1 MKHLAK
7 AAVIAVILVSYCFTT
22 FAVETVDVIF
32 KYDIGNVEVFFDE
45 NTPFSQTQRE
55 LIAYYLAGENSS
67 QASVDNLICTL
78 FGHDY
83 VYDTVIAV
91 THKVMPTPPR
101 CLQETYLMG
110 VCSRCEDITGEVT
123 SSEYI
128 DCCP

>member
-1 MKHLAK
+1 MKHFAK
-7 AAVIAVILVSYCFTT
+7 AAVIAIILLSYCLTT
-22 FAVETVDVIF
+22 FAVETSDVIF

-45 NTPFSQTQRE
+45 NTPFSQTQQE
-55 LIAYYLAGENSS
+55 LIAYYIAGDAGQVS
-67 QASVDNLICTL
+67 AYNLICTL
-78 FGHDY
+78 FGHNY
-83 VYDTVIAV
+83 LYDTVIAV

-110 VCSRCEDITGEVT
+110 VCSRCQDITGEVT